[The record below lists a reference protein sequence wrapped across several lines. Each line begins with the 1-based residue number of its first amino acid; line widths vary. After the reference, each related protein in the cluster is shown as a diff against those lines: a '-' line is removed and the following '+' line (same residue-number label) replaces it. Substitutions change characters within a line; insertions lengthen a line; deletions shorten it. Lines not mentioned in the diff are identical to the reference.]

1 MPAIWGKATA
11 TLRRSPQFSWVD
23 AIVLLTLSLRR
34 SPQFSWVDAIVLLTL
49 AAVIFGIG
57 RTAQQWTG
65 ALRPAVEI
73 DLSIRALPKYTLLSL
88 SRGLVA
94 YVLSLLFSL
103 AYGYWAAKDRIA

>member
-11 TLRRSPQFSWVD
+11 
-23 AIVLLTLSLRR
+23 ALRR

-65 ALRPAVEI
+65 ALRPAVES
-73 DLSIRALPKYTLLSL
+73 DLAIRPLPKHPLLSL

-94 YVLSLLFSL
+94 HVRSLLFALGWGS
-103 AYGYWAAKDRIA
+103 WAARARTSAGSRFQMFCAPRGFPL